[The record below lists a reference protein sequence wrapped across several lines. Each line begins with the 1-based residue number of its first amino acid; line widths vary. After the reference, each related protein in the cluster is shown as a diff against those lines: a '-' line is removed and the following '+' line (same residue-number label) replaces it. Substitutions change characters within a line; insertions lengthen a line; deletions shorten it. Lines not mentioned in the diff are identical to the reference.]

1 MRRESTELGCE
12 AGARYVVCPT
22 PGGTVSTA
30 EVLEAVLAAAASA
43 GATRVYLAHAG
54 QGAPDVAGEPAI
66 LLDALRGRGL
76 DAKTASTVEA
86 MAAAVAP
93 EETLL
98 PFDVSLVEQ
107 EICATAHAFSPSARS
122 TWSATVS
129 LDRDARHKRNMKP
142 LDVPSKRNRRRKK
155 QKAPT

>member
-1 MRRESTELGCE
+1 
-12 AGARYVVCPT
+12 
-22 PGGTVSTA
+22 
-30 EVLEAVLAAAASA
+30 
-43 GATRVYLAHAG
+43 
-54 QGAPDVAGEPAI
+54 
-66 LLDALRGRGL
+66 
-76 DAKTASTVEA
+76 

-98 PFDVSLVEQ
+98 PFDVSLVEH

-129 LDRDARHKRNMKP
+129 LDHDARHKRNMKP